1 MSPMREVAAAMTL
14 AGPHRDDVLV
24 AQRRGDAL
32 VDLRRMGSQGEQRTA
47 VLALL
52 MSHRQHLGAR
62 SGLPILVLAN
72 HQDAPGALG
81 PPELAAT
88 LGVVDVRGREVHV
101 QGAVATTGVGL
112 QEGLAWLL
120 GAATRTGS

>member
-1 MSPMREVAAAMTL
+1 MVD
-14 AGPHRDDVLV
+14 AGS
-24 AQRRGDAL
+24 
-32 VDLRRMGSQGEQRTA
+32 VDA
-47 VLALL
+47 VLAGKELL
-52 MSHRQHLGAR
+52 SRAVVTVPVGDDDLR
-62 SGLPILVLAN
+62 GLPILLLAN

-81 PPELAAT
+81 PPEVAAA

>member
-1 MSPMREVAAAMTL
+1 MAPQLHGT
-14 AGPHRDDVLV
+14 AGVV
-24 AQRRGDAL
+24 FVVDAGS
-32 VDLRRMGSQGEQRTA
+32 VDA
-47 VLALL
+47 VLAGKELL
-52 MSHRQHLGAR
+52 SRAVLGDDDLR
-62 SGLPILVLAN
+62 GLPILVLAN

-81 PPELAAT
+81 PPEVAAA